1 MAVSETLNWVINSEK
16 ALSWEKVSKV
26 SIESKSSLQL
36 QLESRWRDVMME
48 ELVWFGLPWNP
59 FWSKVKCSPIGT
71 EEHENVVVR
80 NHYEKKEYR

>member
-36 QLESRWRDVMME
+36 QLESR
-48 ELVWFGLPWNP
+48 
-59 FWSKVKCSPIGT
+59 
-71 EEHENVVVR
+71 
-80 NHYEKKEYR
+80 